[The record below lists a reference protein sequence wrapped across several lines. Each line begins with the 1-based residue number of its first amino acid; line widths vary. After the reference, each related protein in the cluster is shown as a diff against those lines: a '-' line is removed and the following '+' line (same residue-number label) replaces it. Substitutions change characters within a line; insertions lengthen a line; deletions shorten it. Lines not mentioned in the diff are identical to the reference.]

1 MSLHD
6 AQTCMKTCMTDLYE
20 GQSDGGNFSTEAPCP
35 QLPVPRCQVDLTKNP
50 NPNHHRDRN
59 EICTLTSH
67 ALSSVK
73 DDLQKDPLGAFVPL
87 DDPIF
92 TDLNALP

>member
-1 MSLHD
+1 MPR
-6 AQTCMKTCMTDLYE
+6 QTCMKVNL
-20 GQSDGGNFSTEAPCP
+20 TEATP
-35 QLPVPRCQVDLTKNP
+35 QLRLPVPRCHVDLTKNP

-59 EICTLTSH
+59 EICTPTSH

-73 DDLQKDPLGAFVPL
+73 DDLQKDPLGTFVPL